1 MYVPPING
9 GASFRWSF
17 GPHSTWGSIESATIL
32 TTHPSLIQLGLHQY
46 QKYQYQF
53 HFWHWW
59 HSNTP
64 TSIMY
69 AVAVHFFIF
78 WPKIWPIMDQI
89 TLPSGQYKSV
99 SSVLGCLFD
108 ALSRVQIVMHYHF
121 CFCRK
126 SFLNHFVISKI
137 QKIICQQWDGLQS
150 GQDP

>member
-32 TTHPSLIQLGLHQY
+32 TTHPSLIKLGLHQY

-121 CFCRK
+121 
-126 SFLNHFVISKI
+126 FVFVEKAF
-137 QKIICQQWDGLQS
+137 
-150 GQDP
+150 